1 MKTLLINGTLG
12 LLLVILAG
20 IANADSLRPVPGEFS
35 VVFLGADPSTGEL
48 IAEGPKT
55 GPLSGHLAIR
65 SLITQQTGVA
75 LHFSAHWTLTTP
87 SGETISGENSG
98 VLSTAS
104 LHFREHGVIVDA
116 SGSLTERIGNFIVI
130 EGQFSDLNF
139 VPGVTQ
145 ITGKA
150 TIVPSQASQ
159 AAVGP

>member
-12 LLLVILAG
+12 LLLVLLAG
-20 IANADSLRPVPGEFS
+20 IANADSLRPIPGEFS
-35 VVFLGADPSTGEL
+35 VIFVGVDPSTGEL

-55 GPLSGHLAIR
+55 GPLS
-65 SLITQQTGVA
+65 A

-139 VPGVTQ
+139 VPGVMQ

-150 TIVPSQASQ
+150 TIVPSRASR